1 MTAYELQ
8 DDSAAD
14 VVGLLML
21 EEPGGPIYSLV
32 FHNWYVLT
40 RYNKS
45 RLYASAVAQLAEE
58 LKTAINR

>member
-1 MTAYELQ
+1 
-8 DDSAAD
+8 